1 MAEVVK
7 QVENACAI
15 ALGVVPA
22 DTATRNRAQESV
34 VALGASL
41 DSMGVIQAVLGSSSS
56 DPAITACA
64 QALQRICTEHW
75 NVLSDA
81 MRVEM
86 SKYCSKPA

>member
-1 MAEVVK
+1 MADVVK

-15 ALGVVPA
+15 AMGALHA
-22 DTATRNRAQESV
+22 DVETRKRAQDSV

-86 SKYCSKPA
+86 SKYS